1 MPPFRPLS
9 SRLAPAARPLGSE
22 GLLCAV
28 PGITERLN
36 LFKFKRRLAAHLAMH
51 HRRTRPRVGNVKEL
65 DVRVVQPSRVN
76 LLGEASLVRAPQPRD
91 VFPKRCHRHGWLV
104 REPAISGHLA
114 HTSSGP
120 GHSLQ
125 VSGRSTPVRVVPP
138 LQTSGWRGLR
148 RESSLRPACTKRA
161 FPPPASTVNFSSC
174 PPDPIRF
181 DTQPLAPEPEG
192 VAVPRKPP
200 PGFVVPL
207 VLHIKQRLPDDCRRK
222 SFVAPEIGA
231 VRMHVWRV

>member
-1 MPPFRPLS
+1 MGCDPMRGRGRICLDQESLSSACAGSRRAHWCASENENPRGAGIALRAMPPFRPLS

-22 GLLCAV
+22 GLLCTV

-76 LLGEASLVRAPQPRD
+76 LLGEASPVRAPQPRD
-91 VFPKRCHRHGWLV
+91 VFPKRCDRHAWLV
-104 REPAISGHLA
+104 REPATSGHLA

-138 LQTSGWRGLR
+138 CRHRGGGGSVGNPR
-148 RESSLRPACTKRA
+148 Y
-161 FPPPASTVNFSSC
+161 
-174 PPDPIRF
+174 DPHARSVPF
-181 DTQPLAPEPEG
+181 LLPL
-192 VAVPRKPP
+192 PR
-200 PGFVVPL
+200 
-207 VLHIKQRLPDDCRRK
+207 
-222 SFVAPEIGA
+222 
-231 VRMHVWRV
+231 